1 MTSTLQDPFILT
13 MYRQALLLVRLLA
26 LASFVFGATT
36 LLANVAQSYDA
47 FNPSYAGFY
56 FKQQLARPAI
66 GIALSLL
73 LALLARPLARLL
85 ARGTEE

>member
-1 MTSTLQDPFILT
+1 

-26 LASFVFGATT
+26 LAGVMIGATT
-36 LLANVAQSYDA
+36 LLANLAQSYDT

-56 FKQQLARPAI
+56 FKQQLARPLV
-66 GIALSLL
+66 GIASSLL
-73 LALLARPLARLL
+73 IALLARPLARLL

>member
-1 MTSTLQDPFILT
+1 
-13 MYRQALLLVRLLA
+13 MYCQALLLVRLLA
-26 LASFVFGATT
+26 LAAFMIGATM

-56 FKQQLARPAI
+56 FKQQLARPVV
-66 GIALSLL
+66 GIVLSLL
-73 LALLARPLARLL
+73 LAQLARPLARLL